1 MTNPLPS
8 TDMPRT
14 RPGNRTAGFT
24 LIEVMVV
31 VAIIGI
37 LAAIAYPSYTE
48 YVARGQRSK
57 AQTALLEAAQYMQ
70 RFYAANNSYAADLN
84 GNPLKSPPPPSN
96 SSDLSYTLSFD
107 SNNPPTQTAFTLV
120 MQPQGNMTNDK
131 CGSFTIDQTGL
142 KGLIGNTASLQ
153 DCWK

>member
-1 MTNPLPS
+1 M
-8 TDMPRT
+8 
-14 RPGNRTAGFT
+14 
-24 LIEVMVV
+24 V

-70 RFYAANNSYAADLN
+70 RFYAANNSYSADLN
-84 GNPLKSPPPPSN
+84 GNTLAASSIPLSN

-107 SNNPPTQTAFTLV
+107 TKNPPTAVAFTLV

-142 KGLIGNTASLQ
+142 KGLTGTASLQ